1 MATARFDKLGLKPRL
16 IYFSELIHLKYVRKI
31 TKRIIQNSE
40 FGTMCVPKAVI
51 DAWKG
56 CNFVEILF
64 DERNRTLVVTPYNE
78 G

>member
-1 MATARFDKLGLKPRL
+1 
-16 IYFSELIHLKYVRKI
+16 LKYVRKL
-31 TKRIIQNSE
+31 TKRLIQNSE

-78 G
+78 V